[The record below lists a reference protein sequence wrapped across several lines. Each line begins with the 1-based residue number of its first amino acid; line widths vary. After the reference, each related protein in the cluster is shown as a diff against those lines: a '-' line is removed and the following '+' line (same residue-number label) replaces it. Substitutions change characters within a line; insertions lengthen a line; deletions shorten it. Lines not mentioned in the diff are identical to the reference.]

1 MLRDGAWLRHGAHA
15 NAMAQKLAA
24 ALRSYPSLRLLVEPE
39 VNGVFVEMPPAVFA
53 ALAARGWHFYRFIGD
68 HGYRLMCSWD
78 TTVQDVAAFAADLDA
93 ALRAQAPKNGKK
105 KPPAKKPGA

>member
-1 MLRDGAWLRHGAHA
+1 MELTGKVAIVTGASRGVGAA
-15 NAMAQKLAA
+15 TA
-24 ALRSYPSLRLLVEPE
+24 
-39 VNGVFVEMPPAVFA
+39 A